1 MAADGLISS
10 VAAIRRTGDGSA
22 RARFPGE
29 ILARAANTN
38 MAAHASGGAV
48 YWLLETMKIEINGN
62 RIVAEE
68 GITILEAA
76 GRADIYIPT
85 LCSVAGKN
93 SDVPCELC
101 CVAVA
106 GRDGLVRACDTPI
119 AAGMVITTETPAII
133 EHRKERLARLAA
145 THFGDCKAPCNLTC
159 PGQINV
165 QGYIAHVAKGEYEE
179 AVRLIME
186 RNPFPFSVGRVCPRF
201 CETRCRRILVD
212 EPVSINHLKRFVA
225 DWCMTHKIDLK
236 ISRQKATG
244 KKIAVI
250 GGGPA
255 GLTAAFYLAR
265 KGHDVT
271 VFEAA
276 PKLGGMLRYG
286 FPEYKIPKDVLDY
299 EIATILRTGISV
311 KLNQRW
317 GVDFNL
323 RELREQGYEAT
334 LISIGAPVDESLEIP
349 GSSLPNVFAALKF
362 LKNVNSGKPGRYG
375 RRAAVIGGNNVAMET
390 ARALVRL
397 GVETVTVIHPRP
409 KTEMSA
415 NQRNIREA
423 AKEGVQFL
431 LMASPVQISP
441 ADSGL
446 DVELMR
452 MKLGEPDKRGLRS
465 PEAILGSSNVIQ
477 VDTVVSALGQKAC
490 SWANFKGGSLEETLE
505 LTPGNNIKADP
516 RNSLTNHAGIYAAG
530 DVTSGPRSVIQAVV
544 AARRAAKNMH
554 GQVMGVA
561 KEPAENR
568 FNFTRGRGFD
578 DVDLRN
584 FEGVNVKLREK
595 MPTRPPEICIQ
606 DFDEVKL
613 GFSEKMAVREAKRC
627 LSCGCTAFE
636 RCDLKRLAIDHDLN
650 LNKTGMGIKPVYA
663 QDYSHPVI
671 RVDLNKCIYCQR
683 CKNSCAY
690 DALELSAATFDD
702 QGRPEGIS
710 LKFNEKC
717 VNCGACVDNCAT
729 GALNKQ
735 DRLVPITNETV
746 REVRST
752 CPYCGAGCQIILKVK
767 GDTLMEVTSDPDL
780 APNYGALCVKGRFGQ
795 KFVQHA
801 ERLTKPLLRQ
811 GGQLVETTW
820 EEALNVVARN
830 LFDLKAMYGPD
841 SIAGFSC
848 ARATNEENF
857 LMQKFMRTAIGT
869 NNIDHCARL

>member
-1 MAADGLISS
+1 M
-10 VAAIRRTGDGSA
+10 
-22 RARFPGE
+22 
-29 ILARAANTN
+29 N
-38 MAAHASGGAV
+38 
-48 YWLLETMKIEINGN
+48 IEINGSK
-62 RIVAEE
+62 IVAEE

-76 GRADIYIPT
+76 RRSEIYIPT
-85 LCSVAGKN
+85 LCSVEGKN
-93 SDVPCELC
+93 SEIPCELC

-106 GRDGLVRACDTPI
+106 GREDLVRSCDAVI
-119 AAGMVITTETPAII
+119 GEGMVITTNSAAITA
-133 EHRKERLARLAA
+133 HRQERLARLAE

-179 AVRLIME
+179 SVRLVME
-186 RNPFPFSVGRVCPRF
+186 KNPFPFSVGRVCPRF

-225 DWCMTHKIDLK
+225 DWCMANRIDLK
-236 ISRQKATG
+236 ISRKEPTG
-244 KKIAVI
+244 KRIAVV
-250 GGGPA
+250 GGGPS

-271 VFEAA
+271 IFEAA

-299 EIATILRTGISV
+299 EISTILRTGISV

-323 RELREQGYEAT
+323 QQLRDQGYEAT
-334 LISIGAPVDESLEIP
+334 LLTIGAPVDEPLDIP
-349 GSSLPNVFAALKF
+349 GCSLPNVIPALKF
-362 LKNVNSGKPGRYG
+362 LKDINDGETADYG
-375 RRAAVIGGNNVAMET
+375 TRAAVIGGNNAAMET
-390 ARALVRL
+390 ARALIRSGL
-397 GVETVTVIHPRP
+397 DTVTVIHPRP

-423 AKEGVQFL
+423 EKEGVQFL

-441 ADSGL
+441 ADHGL

-452 MKLGEPDKRGLRS
+452 MKLGEPDKRGVRN
-465 PEAILGSSNVIQ
+465 PEAIPGSSNVIQ
-477 VDTVVSALGQKAC
+477 VDTVIFSLGQKAC
-490 SWANFKGGSLEETLE
+490 GNTTFKGGTLEEGLE
-505 LTPGNNIKADP
+505 LTANYNIKADP
-516 RNSLTNHAGIYAAG
+516 RNFLTNHENIYAAG
-530 DVTSGPRSVIQAVV
+530 DVTSGPRSVIQSVV
-544 AARRAAKNMH
+544 AARRAAKNIH
-554 GQVMGVA
+554 GQVMGIA
-561 KEPAENR
+561 KEPAESR
-568 FNFTRGRGFD
+568 FNFTRGRSFD

-595 MPTRPPEICIQ
+595 MPERSPEICTQ

-613 GFSEKMAVREAKRC
+613 GFTEKMALREAKRC

-636 RCDLKRLAIDHDLN
+636 RCDLRKLSIGHDVN
-650 LNKTGMGIKPVYA
+650 LNKTGMGTKPVYA
-663 QDYSHPVI
+663 KETSHPVI
-671 RVDLNKCIYCQR
+671 LVDLNKCIYCQQ
-683 CKNSCAY
+683 CKNSCEY
-690 DALELSAATFDD
+690 HALDLSAESFDEK
-702 QGRPEGIS
+702 GRPVKIS

-717 VNCGACVDNCAT
+717 VNCGKCVDNCST
-729 GALNKQ
+729 GALNKR
-735 DRLVPITNETV
+735 DRLVPITNEVV

-767 GDTLMEVTSDPDL
+767 GNTLMEVVGDPDL

-795 KFVQHA
+795 KFVQHRD
-801 ERLTKPLLRQ
+801 RLTKPLVRQ
-811 GGQLVETTW
+811 GGQLVEATW
-820 EEALNVVARN
+820 EEALNVVAKKF
-830 LFDLKAMYGPD
+830 FDLKAMSGPD
-841 SIAGFSC
+841 SISGFSC